1 MQAKILNLFP
11 LTIYQS
17 KIEIPN
23 SNKEEMINEILEMK
37 KTTKNLNNSNKDPND
52 SWTGDTQ
59 GYEKLFTNKKFDAFF
74 QEVSKHLKNY
84 IEYFEIDRDKVDL
97 YYQRAWATISNSNQN
112 IKVHTHMQSHIS
124 FAYYLKKNNSDSQII
139 FVDKLKHNEFLP
151 GLFDSPSIHSSKIFK
166 KRNIKNVSGID
177 LNTDEDDIVIFPSK
191 SSHGTKAN
199 NENQNRISISADI
212 VCVSKDAK
220 NLEHLVPPIDQ
231 WLKV

>member
-1 MQAKILNLFP
+1 MQPKILNLFP

-17 KIEIPN
+17 KIEIPK
-23 SNKEEMINEILEMK
+23 SNKDEMINEILEMK
-37 KTTKNLNNSNKDPND
+37 KKSKNNSSNIHIRD

-59 GYEKLFTNKKFDAFF
+59 GYERLFVNKKFDVFF

-84 IEYFEIDRDKVDL
+84 IEYFEIDKDKVDL
-97 YYQRAWATISNSNQN
+97 YYQRAWATVSNSNEN

-124 FAYYLKKNNSDSQII
+124 FAYYLKKSNADSQII

-151 GLFDSPSIHSSKIFK
+151 GLFDSPSINTSKIFK
-166 KRNIKNVSGID
+166 KRNVKNVSGID
-177 LNTDEDDIVIFPSK
+177 LNTEENDIVIFPSK
-191 SSHGTKAN
+191 SAHGTKAN

-212 VCVSKDAK
+212 ICVSKDSK

-231 WLKV
+231 WQKV